1 MRKIIQLS
9 KPTIGKLEER
19 EILKVLRSGCLASGS
34 YVEKFEKEFSRYLGV
49 KFSVATSSGTT
60 ALDVALKA
68 AGINKGD
75 GVLTT
80 PFSFIATSNAILYQ
94 GAIPVFADI
103 NPLTF
108 NLSPESLIENLLKK
122 KKIKA
127 LLIVHL
133 FGLSC
138 NMAEIKRMVK
148 RFNLTLIE
156 DCAQAVG
163 AEFFG
168 KKVGTFGKVSTFS
181 FYATKNI
188 TSGEGGIVSCN
199 IKNLKDMVR
208 CYINHGSSQ
217 KSVHRL
223 LGYNYRLTN
232 IAAALGLC
240 QLKRI
245 KEFNQKR
252 IRNAALLTRGLKKLD
267 WFILPSVPQGYKH
280 IFHQYTIRLKK
291 GVSRK
296 RFIEDLRRKGIE
308 SGVFYPYPI
317 YKQPLYR
324 KLGYEKL
331 FLPNVERISRRVVSL
346 PVHPALNQTDLD
358 RIIKAIISFQ
368 P

>member
-1 MRKIIQLS
+1 MIRVSQPI
-9 KPTIGKLEER
+9 IGKLEER

-34 YVEKFEKEFSRYLGV
+34 YVERFEKEFSRYLGV
-49 KFSVATSSGTT
+49 KYGVATSSGTT

-68 AGINKGD
+68 AGIGKGD
-75 GVLTT
+75 YVLTT
-80 PFSFIATSNAILYQ
+80 PFTFIATSNAILYQ

-103 NPLTF
+103 DPLTF
-108 NLSPESLIENLLKK
+108 NLSPESLVENLQRNR
-122 KKIKA
+122 KIKI

-138 NMAEIKRMVK
+138 NMAEIKRIVK
-148 RFNLTLIE
+148 RFNLILIE

-188 TSGEGGIVSCN
+188 TSGEGGMISCN
-199 IKNLKDMVR
+199 IKNLKDIAR
-208 CYINHGSSQ
+208 EYINHGSSQ
-217 KSVHRL
+217 KNVHRL

-245 KEFNQKR
+245 KQFNQKR
-252 IRNAALLTRGLKKLD
+252 IRNAAILTRGLKKID
-267 WFILPSVPQGYKH
+267 WLILPSVPQGYKH

-296 RFIEDLRRKGIE
+296 RFIEDLRGKGIE
-308 SGVFYPYPI
+308 SGIFYPYPI

-324 KLGYEKL
+324 KLGYERL
-331 FLPNVERISRRVVSL
+331 FLPNVEKISREVVSL
-346 PVHPALNQTDLD
+346 PVHPALSQTDLD
-358 RIIKAIISFQ
+358 KIIKAIISFQ